1 MYCIVPWIRL
11 NLVARTASSAWQV
24 DTIEH
29 STKINLE
36 QLIVDWLIIQ
46 EGNTNAS
53 RIVGIIS
60 SDPTVNK
67 KKSSIYD
74 LQRYPSIFVES
85 RMNKTFLL
93 VELKFD

>member
-36 QLIVDWLIIQ
+36 QLIVNWLIIQ
-46 EGNTNAS
+46 EGNTNTS
-53 RIVGIIS
+53 RTVG
-60 SDPTVNK
+60 
-67 KKSSIYD
+67 IYD
-74 LQRYPSIFVES
+74 LQRYPSIFVLS

>member
-67 KKSSIYD
+67 KRVAFTIYNVT
-74 LQRYPSIFVES
+74 LP
-85 RMNKTFLL
+85 FLSNQ
-93 VELKFD
+93 E

>member
-53 RIVGIIS
+53 R
-60 SDPTVNK
+60 TVA
-67 KKSSIYD
+67 
-74 LQRYPSIFVES
+74 
-85 RMNKTFLL
+85 
-93 VELKFD
+93 